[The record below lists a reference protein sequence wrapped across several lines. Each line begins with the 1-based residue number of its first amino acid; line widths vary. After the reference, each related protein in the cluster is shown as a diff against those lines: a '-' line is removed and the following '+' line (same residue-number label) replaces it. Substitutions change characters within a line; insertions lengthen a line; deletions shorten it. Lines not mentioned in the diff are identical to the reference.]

1 MHIVTYLYLIFNLL
15 VSPVNYESKWSR
27 FDPVSNT
34 NLKGIQVPH
43 EPVKL
48 IWYIQNNAVI

>member
-15 VSPVNYESKWSR
+15 ASPVNYESKWSR

-34 NLKGIQVPH
+34 KGIQVPH